1 MTAGALPHRLG
12 TYRLINRI
20 GEGGMG
26 VVYLAADSQDRL
38 VAVKVLRSQASIDLQ
53 TRRRVAREVEAMRRV
68 RSPFVAEVIDADLA
82 GDVPYLV
89 TRFVP
94 GRRLDKV
101 VADEGP
107 LRGASLQRL
116 AYGLATALAAMHAA
130 GIVHRDL
137 KPGNVMLAGDDPVV
151 IDFGIAQVA
160 DATPLTRTGVHLGT
174 PGYLAPE
181 VIEGQSW
188 CRPSSDVHSWAA
200 TVAFAARG
208 EPLFG
213 TGPLEALSCRIV
225 RGTVNLDGIHGAL
238 YPLLAAALLREP
250 TQRPSAAWLASQI
263 AQLDL
268 TKPVPPPTSMS
279 LTREPAPPQRPGDG
293 RDLVPQQRPA
303 PPAEAVG
310 VVSQSARHLLAAPAD
325 SDKGARGKRIELGRP
340 RHRPLALAALVI
352 AVAISLLLPVAGT
365 VAVAALLTGLR
376 AADRS
381 RQHIT
386 ARRISRGVRVTNP
399 VLVAASMAWQ
409 LARAAVVTIMI
420 APLPLF
426 TLAPCPPRP
435 SRAFRAAR

>member
-38 VAVKVLRSQASIDLQ
+38 VAVKVLRPQASIDLQ

-250 TQRPSAAWLASQI
+250 
-263 AQLDL
+263 
-268 TKPVPPPTSMS
+268 